1 MLLPYCAK
9 PRWCD
14 YRHLDDCGECGGC
27 TVGDAYRLAYQKGMI
42 PITITSFELLRDTLK
57 WCAENGYTYVG
68 HCCYEFYEKKV

>member
-1 MLLPYCAK
+1 
-9 PRWCD
+9 
-14 YRHLDDCGECGGC
+14 
-27 TVGDAYRLAYQKGMI
+27 MI